1 MKKYF
6 YEYLYSKFVLCKLIC
21 QLYDYNLSRDEADKL
36 GIEYGEQ
43 DIYTPSKEIRCVFH
57 KYNPEALYIWEL
69 LGIDKPIVTLKE
81 MWDKTKSIHIEPMD
95 EEKDY
100 FIDSRILK
108 LANLSLFERN
118 YESKMDI
125 KKADKNQIEYDLD
138 IDENDGF
145 INGYE
150 HLFESAG
157 EHVFSL
163 FGFDRYF
170 VPYSKVLKI
179 KKELLNDLLEKEKN
193 KKLILK

>member
-21 QLYDYNLSRDEADKL
+21 QLYDYSLSRDEADKL

-57 KYNPEALYIWEL
+57 KYNPEALYIWKL

-108 LANLSLFERN
+108 LANLPNSPSN
-118 YESKMDI
+118 HSY
-125 KKADKNQIEYDLD
+125 
-138 IDENDGF
+138 
-145 INGYE
+145 
-150 HLFESAG
+150 
-157 EHVFSL
+157 
-163 FGFDRYF
+163 
-170 VPYSKVLKI
+170 
-179 KKELLNDLLEKEKN
+179 
-193 KKLILK
+193 